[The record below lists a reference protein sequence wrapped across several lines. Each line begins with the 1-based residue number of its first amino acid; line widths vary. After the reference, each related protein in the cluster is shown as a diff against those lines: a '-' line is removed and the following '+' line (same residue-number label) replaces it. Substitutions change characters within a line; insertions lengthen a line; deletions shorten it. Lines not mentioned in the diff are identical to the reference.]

1 MRKRTLGAAAALAC
15 LGIFGAL
22 SAEAANISGTVTG
35 PDGKGFRGAFV
46 QARNAA
52 TKITVSVLSDNSG
65 RYHID
70 NIAGGSYR
78 LQIRAPGYSAEAKDD
93 LKIDAAQDAKQDFAL
108 QKGPVRW
115 ADISLSQGF
124 RLLPD
129 ERGKKDFYV
138 YCVACHGFQSRMAA
152 APTRDEGSWRARMA
166 YMRSAMGFFLDRPQ
180 RRLADETA
188 DNVVHWMNAM
198 WGEHPVLPQSV
209 ADVPGYQDTV
219 RNFSD
224 EALKIVYVE
233 YEMPGPNR
241 MPWSA
246 VEDKEGKFWIPYY
259 GRANKIGRLDA
270 KSGIVTEYQV
280 PNQGTAAIHSAVP
293 APDGTVWLTEQGADK
308 LGKWDPKTQT
318 ITEYQDD
325 WAKHTIRIGAHGEV
339 WSTGGLT
346 RFDPKTEKF
355 THIPAVPSAYG
366 IALDKDGNAW
376 FAEQRIDGQIGK
388 VDAQTLH
395 VTKYQQPTKTGFPR
409 RIQVDQDGTVW
420 FAEFQA
426 GKLAQ
431 FDPPSGHFKEFE
443 LPGPHATPYAVGIGS
458 DRKLWYSSEWMDV
471 VGRLDPAT
479 GKVTEFPIPEAEN
492 SMRDF
497 FLDDKGRIWFGSPPN
512 NRVGYFY
519 LSD

>member
-1 MRKRTLGAAAALAC
+1 MRSVTLTAVAA
-15 LGIFGAL
+15 LGIFGMAG
-22 SAEAANISGTVTG
+22 AHAAGITGTVTG
-35 PDGKGFRGAFV
+35 PDGKPFRAAFV
-46 QARNAA
+46 QARNGE
-52 TKITVSVLSDNSG
+52 TKITVSVLSGNDGS
-65 RYHID
+65 YHID
-70 NIAGGSYR
+70 DLSAGNYR
-78 LQIRAPGYSAEAKDD
+78 LQIRAPGYSADAKPDVK
-93 LKIDAAQDAKQDFAL
+93 LAASDGAKQDFAL
-108 QKGPVRW
+108 QKGPVQW
-115 ADISLSQGF
+115 ADISLSQGL

-180 RRLADETA
+180 RRLTDETA
-188 DNVVHWMNAM
+188 DNIVHWMSQM
-198 WGEHPVLPQSV
+198 WGEQSVLPESA
-209 ADVPGYQDTV
+209 ADMTGYQETV
-219 RNFSD
+219 RKVSD

-246 VEDKEGKFWIPYY
+246 VQDKEGKFWIPYY

-270 KSGIVTEYQV
+270 KTGVVTEYPV
-280 PNQGTAAIHSAVP
+280 PNMGTAAIHSAVP
-293 APDGTVWLTEQGADK
+293 APDGTVWLTEQGANK
-308 LGKWDPKTQT
+308 LGKWDPKTQA
-318 ITEYQDD
+318 ITEYEDN
-325 WAKHTIRIGAHGEV
+325 WPKHTIRIRANGEV

-355 THIPAVPSAYG
+355 THIPDVPNAYG
-366 IALDKDGNAW
+366 IALDRQGNIW
-376 FAEQRIDGQIGK
+376 FAEQRADGRIGK
-388 VDAQTLH
+388 VDAETLH
-395 VTKYQQPTKTGFPR
+395 VTKYQQPTKAGFPR
-409 RIQVDQDGTVW
+409 RIQVDQQDGTVW

-431 FDPPSGHFKEFE
+431 FDPSSGNFKEFP
-443 LPGPHATPYAVGIGS
+443 LPGPRGTPYAVGIGA
-458 DRKLWYSSEWMDV
+458 DRMLWYSSEWMDV

-479 GKVTEFPIPEAEN
+479 GTVTEYPIPQAEN

-519 LSD
+519 LSDK